1 MSAQLLEVAEPS
13 DPACFPAL
21 EAVRKNSSQGHPC
34 VYSLPK
40 VLVPKPPGKTMFKI
54 LMDTHTYEIKEIS
67 LWNYADFSLIL

>member
-21 EAVRKNSSQGHPC
+21 EAVSKNSSQGHPC

-40 VLVPKPPGKTMFKI
+40 VLMPKPPVMELGKYIVYFDE
-54 LMDTHTYEIKEIS
+54 L
-67 LWNYADFSLIL
+67 LANA